1 MPDAN
6 AWILDLDGVLWL
18 GDQPIPGS
26 VGAVRRLEQ
35 LGRRVLFLTNNS
47 AATVADYLTKFA
59 RIGLAVGGDDLCTS
73 AQAAAML
80 VRPEERVLVCA
91 GPGVTEAIQ
100 NAGAV
105 AVAITTT
112 RETDGVLDAVIVGFH
127 RDFAYESLLRAFRAI
142 EAGARFIATND
153 DATYP
158 TPEGPIPG
166 GGSIVAA
173 VEYATGRRATVA
185 GKPFPPIA
193 QLVRDRLG
201 LGGDETAGLTMVGDR
216 PSTDGAMARALGARF
231 ALVLSGVTKAGHG
244 PVDPSPD
251 CEALDLEQL
260 VETELGRV

>member
-26 VGAVRRLEQ
+26 VRAVHRLEQ
-35 LGRRVLFLTNNS
+35 IGRRVLFLTNNS
-47 AATVADYLTKFA
+47 SSTISDYLAKFA

-80 VRPEERVLVCA
+80 VKPDERVLVCA
-91 GPGVTEAIQ
+91 GPGVVEAVHHARALPIPVTEADDLR
-100 NAGAV
+100 
-105 AVAITTT
+105 TF
-112 RETDGVLDAVIVGFH
+112 DAVIVGFH
-127 RDFAYESLLRAFRAI
+127 REFAYEGLLRAFRAI

-158 TPEGPIPG
+158 TPDGPIPG

-173 VEYATGRRATVA
+173 VEYATGQRPTVA
-185 GKPFPPIA
+185 GKPYPPTA
-193 QLVRDRLG
+193 ELVRERLG
-201 LGGDETAGLTMVGDR
+201 LAPHETSGLTMVGDR
-216 PSTDGAMARALGARF
+216 PSTDGAMGRALGGRF

-244 PVDPSPD
+244 
-251 CEALDLEQL
+251 L
-260 VETELGRV
+260 VEPNPDVEASDLLALVEAEFS